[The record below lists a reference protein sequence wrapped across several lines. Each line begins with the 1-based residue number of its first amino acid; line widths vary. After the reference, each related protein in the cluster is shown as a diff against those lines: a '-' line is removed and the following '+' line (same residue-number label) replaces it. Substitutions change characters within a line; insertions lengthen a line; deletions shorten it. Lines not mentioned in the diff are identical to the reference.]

1 MKNRLNQAMLILAI
15 VIVLS
20 WLYVRR
26 TSTKRIEKYE
36 MDKSQ
41 IMQHLTSES
50 EIDSIL
56 VMTAAAKLTEDEA
69 KIQKAYDLAESQER
83 EELVEFFES
92 L

>member
-26 TSTKRIEKYE
+26 TSTKRVEKYE

-56 VMTAAAKLTEDEA
+56 VMTAAAKLSEDDA

-83 EELVEFFES
+83 EELVELFES

>member
-50 EIDSIL
+50 EI
-56 VMTAAAKLTEDEA
+56 
-69 KIQKAYDLAESQER
+69 AESQER
-83 EELVEFFES
+83 EELVELFES

>member
-83 EELVEFFES
+83 EELVELFET

>member
-50 EIDSIL
+50 EIDSVL

-83 EELVEFFES
+83 EELVELFET

>member
-56 VMTAAAKLTEDEA
+56 VMTAAAKLTEDDS

-83 EELVEFFES
+83 EELVELFES

>member
-41 IMQHLTSES
+41 IMQHLANES

-56 VMTAAAKLTEDEA
+56 VMTAAAKLTEDET

-83 EELVEFFES
+83 EELFE
-92 L
+92 LFETL

>member
-50 EIDSIL
+50 EIDSVL

>member
-41 IMQHLTSES
+41 IMQHLANES

-83 EELVEFFES
+83 EELFE
-92 L
+92 LFETL

>member
-26 TSTKRIEKYE
+26 TSTKRVEKYE

-83 EELVEFFES
+83 EELVELFET

>member
-26 TSTKRIEKYE
+26 TSTKRVEKYE

-41 IMQHLTSES
+41 SMQHLTSES

-56 VMTAAAKLTEDEA
+56 VMTAAAKLTEDDS

-83 EELVEFFES
+83 EELVELFES

>member
-26 TSTKRIEKYE
+26 TSTKRVEKYE

-56 VMTAAAKLTEDEA
+56 VMTAAAKLTEDDA

-83 EELVEFFES
+83 EELVELFET

>member
-56 VMTAAAKLTEDEA
+56 VMTAAAKLTEDDS

-83 EELVEFFES
+83 EELVELFET

>member
-56 VMTAAAKLTEDEA
+56 VMTAAAKLTEDDS
-69 KIQKAYDLAESQER
+69 KIQKAYNLAESQER
-83 EELVEFFES
+83 EELVELFES

>member
-26 TSTKRIEKYE
+26 TSTKRVEKYE

-56 VMTAAAKLTEDEA
+56 VMTAAAKLTEDDS

-83 EELVEFFES
+83 EELVELFES

>member
-56 VMTAAAKLTEDEA
+56 VMTAAAKLTEDDTT
-69 KIQKAYDLAESQER
+69 IQKAYDLAESQER
-83 EELVEFFES
+83 EELVELFKT